1 METLHIVD
9 YIIIFISLAVSL
21 YVGLYFAKNQ
31 NSTDT
36 YFAASGSIPAWAIG
50 MSLLATLVSS
60 ITFLAYPGEGYSSN
74 WILLVQGIMVP
85 VVLVGM
91 IWFIVPL
98 YRKVIGLSTYEYF
111 EKRFGKFARFYSSL
125 AFILTHFSKM
135 GTVFFLL
142 ALALANMTGAN
153 VYATIWVIGLL
164 IIAITLLGGIE
175 AVIWLDVIQGFMLI
189 AGGIVCL
196 LIIMYSVDGGPAA
209 VWEIAEE
216 NGKTG
221 FGPYDWNFTKLTF
234 VVMALNGVFYA
245 IQKYGT
251 DQTIVQRYLTA
262 RTDKAAVRASLM
274 GVLLTVPLWALFM
287 FIGTALYVYY
297 LQNPLPDG
305 LRPDAVFPYFINT
318 ELPIGVTGLILS
330 ALIAAAISSLDSDLN
345 CLAAVGVADYYK
357 RFKPD
362 RPDAEYLK
370 VGKWIVVGSGIGAIL
385 IATLYLSAGEEGVL
399 GIVFTLYSIFSGGI
413 AGIFLLGLFSA
424 RANKQ
429 GLNIGIISCIVFTTY
444 AFLSSTKFDFGNGPQ
459 LLLDLGTLNFTQH
472 KYMLGVY
479 THLIVIVVGYIA
491 SLFFPKPVLDKNLL
505 YSGWLETHRKE
516 KRARKAEEAI
526 HIR

>member
-1 METLHIVD
+1 METLHIID

-21 YVGLYFAKNQ
+21 SVGLRFAKKQ
-31 NSTDT
+31 NSTDS
-36 YFAASGSIPAWAIG
+36 YFAAGGTIPAWAIG

-60 ITFLAYPGEGYSSN
+60 VTFLAYPGEGFSSN

-85 VVLVGM
+85 LILVGM

-111 EKRFGKFARFYSSL
+111 EKRFGSFARFYSSL

-153 VYATIWVIGLL
+153 TFATIWVIGLL

-196 LIIMYSVDGGPAA
+196 FIIMYSVEGGPAA
-209 VWEIAEE
+209 VWQIAEE
-216 NGKTG
+216 HGKTG
-221 FGPYDWNFTKLTF
+221 FGPYEWNFTKLTF
-234 VVMALNGVFYA
+234 VVMALNGIFYA

-262 RTDKAAVRASLM
+262 RTDKGAVRASLM

-287 FIGTALYVYY
+287 FIGTALYVFY
-297 LQNPLPDG
+297 LQHPLPDDM
-305 LRPDAVFPYFINT
+305 RPDAIFPYFINT
-318 ELPIGVTGLILS
+318 QLPIGVTGLILS

-357 RFKPD
+357 RFKPN

-370 VGKWIVVGSGIGAIL
+370 VGKWIVVGSGLGAIL
-385 IATLYLSAGEEGVL
+385 IASLYLSAGEEGVL

-424 RANKQ
+424 RANKE

-444 AFLSSTKFDFGNGPQ
+444 AFLSSTAFDFGSGKK
-459 LLLDLGTLNFTQH
+459 LLLDLGDLNFTQH

-479 THLIVIVVGYIA
+479 SHLIVIVVGYIA

-516 KRARKAEEAI
+516 KKARKAAEEMYT
-526 HIR
+526 H